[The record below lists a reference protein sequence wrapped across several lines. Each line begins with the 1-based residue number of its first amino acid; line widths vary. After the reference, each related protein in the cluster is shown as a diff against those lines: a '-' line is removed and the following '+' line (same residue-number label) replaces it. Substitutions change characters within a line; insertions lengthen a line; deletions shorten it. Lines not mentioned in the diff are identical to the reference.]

1 MASRRK
7 KRFLRSLG
15 LPGVRGSQP
24 LESPVQEEKAPE
36 PVVVPAPKP
45 KPVVK
50 PAPKVIVKPAPT
62 PVAKRAVKPV
72 VKRPLPRATKT
83 KKD

>member
-1 MASRRK
+1 MASRKK

-15 LPGVRGSQP
+15 IPGVRGSQP
-24 LESPVQEEKAPE
+24 LELPVQEKNAPE
-36 PVVVPAPKP
+36 PVAVPAP

-72 VKRPLPRATKT
+72 VKRPLPKATKV